1 MLHFGDIFIVNILD
15 GIVGE
20 QFCMSSWST
29 FTVNLENYAE
39 ILELMPNFLFT
50 FKKLRS
56 WYLHSMSFIH
66 SREFL
71 NLNLVAV
78 KCLKMSRMKKMSHDE
93 RGHVNWKLKLY
104 QFKGK
109 DIIATTVLKFLVRFN
124 ILNISANESAE
135 FHWSNADGKILKSLS
150 KSGENILRN
159 WFSKILSSWDDF

>member
-1 MLHFGDIFIVNILD
+1 MIFDELDNFMMLHFGDIFIVNILD

-124 ILNISANESAE
+124 ILNTYFGQWVSRIS
-135 FHWSNADGKILKSLS
+135 LKQRRCRW
-150 KSGENILRN
+150 KNI
-159 WFSKILSSWDDF
+159 